1 MMLEARVHCLECS
14 SENGILL
21 LAADTHTEGS
31 LSAAITLHCTNCD
44 QHFRLS
50 MKPGRS
56 HVDMSWELVPCPVDP
71 CPYTAAHK
79 ASHES

>member
-1 MMLEARVHCLECS
+1 MLAGRVGCLECS

-21 LAADTHTEGS
+21 LAAETYDKGP
-31 LSAAITLHCTNCD
+31 LSAAIMLHCTNCD
-44 QHFRLS
+44 QHFRLA
-50 MKPGRS
+50 MKSAGN
-56 HVDMSWELVPCPVDP
+56 HVDMGWELFPCPVDP